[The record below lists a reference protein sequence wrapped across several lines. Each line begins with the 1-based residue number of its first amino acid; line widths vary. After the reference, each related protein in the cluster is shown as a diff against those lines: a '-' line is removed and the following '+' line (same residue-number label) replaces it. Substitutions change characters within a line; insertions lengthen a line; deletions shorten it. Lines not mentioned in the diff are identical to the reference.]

1 MIVEAV
7 ERQSVPVT
15 TDRRATAIDVAWA
28 AAALALVAS
37 TVLSAQAVGGDAE
50 PIVLTL
56 LGSAAVLL
64 LARLLSSI
72 ARPLAA
78 LVVVGVA
85 AALLFG
91 SPASTLSG
99 APRAG
104 PFGYSSITGAFFA
117 QAGIAALMLA
127 MSGYLAIRVAGI
139 VAAVGFA
146 WVTVATQTRTSA
158 ILLVAVVC
166 CWLAAIELRSSR
178 RIVVAIAAIL
188 AVSIVVTIVLGSLY
202 TPDRSTPLARLVD
215 STVTERRQALWHDAV
230 VLTARHPLL
239 GVGPERFGVESP
251 VARSDPDEPWAHEE
265 FLQASAEMGVL
276 GGVLLAAVF
285 GLGFARVAVRPNV
298 DAIAVLGAAALAI
311 LGVHACIE
319 YVLQRPAVPLAAAA
333 LVGVGIGPFRFME
346 RTRARHAR
354 P

>member
-1 MIVEAV
+1 VIAEAV
-7 ERQSVPVT
+7 DRASV
-15 TDRRATAIDVAWA
+15 RATGELRSTAIDVAWA
-28 AAALALVAS
+28 VVVLALAAWTL
-37 TVLSAQAVGGDAE
+37 LSARAVDGDAE

-64 LARLLSSI
+64 LARFLSSN

-78 LVVVGVA
+78 AAIVGVA
-85 AALLFG
+85 AALLLG

-99 APRAG
+99 APRSG

-117 QAGIAALMLA
+117 QAAIAALMLA
-127 MSGYLAIRVAGI
+127 MSRYLAIRVTGV

-146 WVTVATQTRTSA
+146 WVTIATQTRTSA
-158 ILLVAVVC
+158 VLLVAVAC
-166 CWLAAIELRSSR
+166 CLLAAIRLRSSR
-178 RIVVAIAAIL
+178 RIVVAFAAIV
-188 AVSIVVTIVLGSLY
+188 AAAIVVTIVLGGLY

-215 STVTERRQALWHDAV
+215 ATLTERRQALWHDALA
-230 VLTARHPLL
+230 LTARYPIL
-239 GVGPERFGVESP
+239 GVGPGRFGVESP
-251 VARSDPDEPWAHEE
+251 VARSDPDAPWAHEE

-285 GLGFARVAVRPNV
+285 GLGFARLAVRPNF
-298 DAIAVLGAAALAI
+298 DASAVLGAASLAV

-319 YVLQRPAVPLAAAA
+319 HILQWPAVPLAAAA
-333 LVGVGIGPFRFME
+333 LVGDGIGPFRFME
-346 RTRARHAR
+346 HARGRHAR